1 MYIKYLAKQD
11 SVSINCVSGLR
22 TDFMTKNLLL
32 EVSQKVATDGFKVLR
47 VSVTDINTA
56 PKIIV
61 AII

>member
-32 EVSQKVATDGFKVLR
+32 EVSQKVATDGFKVLG
-47 VSVTDINTA
+47 VSITDINTA
-56 PKIIV
+56 PKMIV